1 MSDFSF
7 ALDEV
12 FDKRDALRDYD
23 LAKEKPSVLEKL
35 RAATNLAPVKNTVV
49 KSKEAER

>member
-1 MSDFSF
+1 
-7 ALDEV
+7 LDEV

-23 LAKEKPSVLEKL
+23 FAKEKPSVLEKL
-35 RAATNLAPVKNTVV
+35 RAANNLAPVKNTVV